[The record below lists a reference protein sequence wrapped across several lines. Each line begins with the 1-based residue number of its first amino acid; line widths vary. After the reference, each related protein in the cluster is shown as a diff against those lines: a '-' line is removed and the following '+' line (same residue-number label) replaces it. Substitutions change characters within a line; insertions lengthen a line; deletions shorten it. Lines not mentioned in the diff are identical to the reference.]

1 MLGTPKIKTI
11 RQGLD
16 ARTGQPIDMAFDTD
30 YELHML
36 VKATRNTSGGATVH
50 GMRYTPEY
58 LVMEELNNP
67 LVETFNVV
75 YNGEGVREWVC
86 PKGVTSVKVKLWG
99 GGGAGGGL
107 TTDNTICR
115 GGGGA
120 GGQYAEKTVSVTE
133 DTSYTVTVGAGGTG
147 STGNGTNGGDSSFES
162 SVIAKG
168 GAGGKSYENGAAG
181 GAGST
186 TGGVGDIVRRGG
198 SGSNG
203 GTSLYGGAG
212 GGAGGTLANGAS
224 ASGNNYGAGGIY
236 NGVDPVYPEGTGN
249 GAVNYDFFSH
259 DGYAG
264 DFYGGG
270 GSSGSNIY
278 NFYTTNRIGG
288 NGGYGLAVL
297 EYTRSVAMPNTFTN
311 RRTSYASADED
322 YVTVTKSSV
331 AAAEWVYT
339 KLAAVPD
346 IPENEMIPLIKQGY
360 PVIKVGHDQ
369 FEVDRKKKLHTFYD
383 AMKIYKTG
391 TLSIHKDAA
400 TYNNGDPLEEITKVT
415 YDHNL
420 GYVPMFAPFVDY
432 AISIPVY
439 TDWLNQYYSRG
450 DWVTDNDYYLKEV
463 VSNADTGSSYR
474 CIKSHTSDSTNKP
487 VTGANWATYWEVE
500 YQAPD
505 LWVTGTSY
513 LVDDEV
519 SAKQTPYPEYSY
531 WGHYR
536 CILNH
541 TSSSTNKPETGANW
555 TTYWEDMALDPIS
568 ASSYDIKLND
578 MEDIK
583 YIYGGVEIFNDYI
596 VYFYA
601 TDTQLVLE
609 LRRYTYDWEGFFPSW
624 GTNEQLME
632 VDVSVDFT
640 IFSNRADLEYNLLLN

>member
-36 VKATRNTSGGATVH
+36 VKATRSTSGGATVH
-50 GMRYTPEY
+50 GMRYTPQY
-58 LVMEELNNP
+58 LIMEELNNP
-67 LVETFNVV
+67 LVETFRVV
-75 YNGEGVREWVC
+75 YNGVGVREWVC

-147 STGNGTNGGDSSFES
+147 STGDGTAGGDSSFES

-186 TGGVGDIVRRGG
+186 TGGVGNIVRKGG

-212 GGAGGTLANGAS
+212 GGAGGTTANGGS
-224 ASGNNYGAGGIY
+224 ASGNVNGSGGLY
-236 NGVDPVYPEGTGN
+236 NGVDPVSPSGTGD

-259 DGYAG
+259 DGHNG
-264 DFYGGG
+264 DIYGGG

-278 NFYTTNRIGG
+278 NFYTTDRVGG
-288 NGGYGLAVL
+288 NGGNGLAIL
-297 EYTRSVAMPNTFTN
+297 EYSRSTAMPNTFTN

-322 YVTVTKSSV
+322 YVTVAKSDR
-331 AAAEWVYT
+331 AAAVWVYT

-346 IPENEMIPLIKQGY
+346 TPENEMIPLVKQGY

-369 FEVDRKKKLHTFYD
+369 FEVDRKKKLHTYFD

-391 TLSIHKDAA
+391 TLSIHKDAT
-400 TYNNGDPLEEITKVT
+400 TYHNGDPLEEITKVT

-450 DWVTDNDYYLKEV
+450 NWVTGNDYYLKEV
-463 VSNADTGSSYR
+463 VEDPDTGDTFR
-474 CIKSHTSDSTNKP
+474 CIKSHESASTNRP
-487 VTGANWATYWEVE
+487 NTGASWTTYWERVFE
-500 YQAPD
+500 APD
-505 LWVTGTSY
+505 LWVTATSY
-513 LVDDEV
+513 LVGDYV
-519 SAKQTPYPEYSY
+519 SVKHNSGGYEYY
-531 WGHYR
+531 GFYK
-536 CILNH
+536 CIANH
-541 TSSSTNKPETGANW
+541 TSGSTTKPIDGANW
-555 TTYWEDMALDPIS
+555 MTYWKD
-568 ASSYDIKLND
+568 ASFELTATTGYDIKLND
-578 MEDIK
+578 MEDVK
-583 YIYGGVEIFNDYI
+583 YIYGGVEIYNDYI

-609 LRRYTYDWEGFFPSW
+609 LRRYTYDWEGYFPSW
-624 GTNEQLME
+624 GANGELME

-640 IFSNRADLEYNLLLN
+640 IFSNRANQEYNLLLN

>member
-1 MLGTPKIKTI
+1 MLGIPKIKTI

-16 ARTGQPIDMAFDTD
+16 ARTGLPIDMAFDTD

-36 VKATRNTSGGATVH
+36 VKATRSTTGGATVH

-58 LVMEELNNP
+58 LIMEQLNNP
-67 LVETFNVV
+67 LVETFFVAFT
-75 YNGEGVREWVC
+75 YEGAREWVC

-120 GGQYAEKTVSVTE
+120 GGQYAEKTISVTE
-133 DTSYTVTVGAGGTG
+133 DTSYTVTVGAGGVGGTG
-147 STGNGTNGGDSSFES
+147 TGGNGGDSSFES

-168 GAGGKSYENGAAG
+168 GAGGKSYEAGAAG

-186 TGGVGDIVRRGG
+186 SGGVGDTVRAGG

-212 GGAGGTLANGAS
+212 GGAGGTNANGGS
-224 ASGNNYGAGGIY
+224 ASGNNYGSGGLY

-249 GAVNYDFFSH
+249 GALNYDFFSH

-278 NFYTTNRIGG
+278 DFYTTDRIGG
-288 NGGYGLAVL
+288 NGAYGLAVL
-297 EYTRSVAMPNTFTN
+297 EYTRSTAMPNTFTN
-311 RRTSYASADED
+311 KRTSYASADED
-322 YVTVTKSSV
+322 YVTASKSSN
-331 AAAEWVYT
+331 AAALWVYT
-339 KLAAVPD
+339 KIAAVPD
-346 IPENEMIPLIKQGY
+346 TPENEMIPLVKQGY
-360 PVIKVGHDQ
+360 PVIKVGNEEY
-369 FEVDRKKKLHTFYD
+369 EVDRKKKLHTFFD

-450 DWVTDNDYYLKEV
+450 DWVTDTQYYLKEV
-463 VSNADTGSSYR
+463 VGDPDTGSTYR
-474 CIKSHTSDSTNKP
+474 CIKSH
-487 VTGANWATYWEVE
+487 V
-500 YQAPD
+500 
-505 LWVTGTSY
+505 
-513 LVDDEV
+513 
-519 SAKQTPYPEYSY
+519 
-531 WGHYR
+531 
-536 CILNH
+536 
-541 TSSSTNKPETGANW
+541 SSSTSRPNTGASW
-555 TTYWEDMALDPIS
+555 TTYWEIVFEAPDEWVTSTPYVVGNYVAAKQIYGDYEYWGFFRCTANHTS
-568 ASSYDIKLND
+568 GASTKPTTGASWYSYWEDASFELTVTSGYDIKLND
-578 MEDIK
+578 MEDVK
-583 YIYGGVEIFNDYI
+583 YIYGGVEIFNDYV

-601 TDTQLVLE
+601 TDTQLILE
-609 LRRYTYDWEGFFPSW
+609 LRRYTYDWEGFFPDF
-624 GTNEQLME
+624 GTNEELME